1 MRAVSNT
8 PSRDPGRAP
17 DARAHRS
24 LGLAVLGVYTP
35 LALYL
40 FRGVQRTGDGAAYT
54 LQAVAGDPLARAV
67 HAGWL
72 VPLSAWTRTLHS
84 LGVPPSV
91 ATNAASALVLGGV
104 LLLLV
109 GLGRDLARGWAAT
122 LPAFV
127 ALGAAATWDA
137 ALFCEVYGALSFG
150 LLGAVLAL
158 RRRRGLLAGLA
169 LFWAAAVHPGALF
182 LAPTVLLLGGRK
194 ASEAVAPVVLAG
206 ALLAAWVL
214 LIGPEVWIGPR
225 GLGALP
231 GDLSPGR
238 SLQRAWRLLA
248 RDLGLTAL
256 PLLLGAFGAPRRRW
270 LLAIGCGVLGSVIG
284 LDRFGDN
291 PGHLPLLFLT
301 LPACALAPGL
311 LRSRRGLV
319 PLLWLLVAL
328 GVAEGTSRHD
338 ARARRAVRDQPAC
351 GDPVEDYRTSMLDA
365 LACSPSSRGADAARP
380 RGRVRTKRAPL
391 PSSDEAVIVP
401 PSSSARLRATESPSP
416 VPP

>member
-1 MRAVSNT
+1 MRTVSNT

-17 DARAHRS
+17 DPRALRS

-54 LQAVAGDPLARAV
+54 LQALAGDPLTRAV

-72 VPLSAWTRTLHS
+72 VPLSAWTRTLHP
-84 LGVPPSV
+84 LGVSPSV

-109 GLGRDLARGWAAT
+109 ALGRDLARDWAAT

-127 ALGAAATWDA
+127 AMGAVATWDA

-158 RRRRGLLAGLA
+158 RRGRLLLAGLA
-169 LFWAAAVHPGALF
+169 LFWAVTVHPGALL
-182 LAPTVLLLGGRK
+182 LAPTVLLLGGRR
-194 ASEAVAPVVLAG
+194 ASESIAPVAVAA
-206 ALLAAWVL
+206 ALLTLWVL
-214 LIGPEVWIGPR
+214 LIGPEAWTGPR

-231 GDLSPGR
+231 GDLSPGH

-270 LLAIGCGVLGSVIG
+270 LWAIGCGVVGSVIG

-301 LPACALAPGL
+301 LPACALAPEL
-311 LRSRRGLV
+311 LRSRKGLV
-319 PLLWLLVAL
+319 PLLWVLVAL
-328 GVAEGTSRHD
+328 GVAEGTTRHD
-338 ARARRAVRDQPAC
+338 ARARRAVREQPAC
-351 GDPVEDYRTSMLDA
+351 GAPGEDYRASMLAA
-365 LACSPSSRGADAARP
+365 LACTP
-380 RGRVRTKRAPL
+380 
-391 PSSDEAVIVP
+391 
-401 PSSSARLRATESPSP
+401 
-416 VPP
+416 